1 MPSPQSRCMA
11 RSPSVARSP
20 PCDCLNCAPRR
31 TCRCPSRRRDRGK
44 DRPIL
49 SRIEEQIDFRSYQSF
64 GSLDT
69 QLISSLEGSQS
80 PESTYSFASH
90 DNGSSVTSSTAD
102 LEEQRHTSPPFV
114 TTPASSDASFS
125 YPPSYFYAPQQD
137 QFPPPS
143 YPQHSWTLPSYAR
156 GGQSCKLHGTL
167 SIPTSH
173 CPPVSPRSPLD
184 RPANVLVGI
193 DNLSQSNEAARF
205 ARGRL
210 EFVSAQ
216 GPSPTRHQHYPRRY
230 EPWHTQSLRQ
240 EDLMVLDQQRP
251 QPPVVDTA
259 LSPTS
264 SSERGSRRN
273 GPLSAEARRNANI
286 VRQMGACRRCAY
298 MKETVLSLLLLI
310 LIKTNLSSVT
320 EALLART
327 ARVRKAGN
335 GKLVVRDIVWRTFE
349 TSSFLVGRSQL
360 GMLQSRH

>member
-1 MPSPQSRCMA
+1 MA
-11 RSPSVARSP
+11 RSLSVARSP
-20 PCDCLNCAPRR
+20 PCDCFSRAPRR
-31 TCRCPSRRRDRGK
+31 TCRCPARCRDRGK

-49 SRIEEQIDFRSYQSF
+49 SRVEEQIDFRSYQSF

-69 QLISSLEGSQS
+69 QLISCLDGPKS
-80 PESTYSFASH
+80 PESTYSFPSH

-114 TTPASSDASFS
+114 GTPASSDASLS
-125 YPPSYFYAPQQD
+125 YPPPSYFYAPPQD
-137 QFPPPS
+137 QFLPPS
-143 YPQHSWTLPSYAR
+143 YPHRSWPWPSYAQE
-156 GGQSCKLHGTL
+156 GQSCKLHATSL
-167 SIPTSH
+167 KPTSH
-173 CPPVSPRSPLD
+173 YVPVSPRSLLD

-216 GPSPTRHQHYPRRY
+216 GPSPTQHQHYPQRH

-240 EDLMVLDQQRP
+240 EDLMVLDQQGP
-251 QPPVVDTA
+251 QPPVVNTA

-273 GPLSAEARRNANI
+273 GPLSAEARRNANV
-286 VRQMGACRRCAY
+286 VRQIGACQRCAY
-298 MKETVLSLLLLI
+298 MKETVLSLLLSI
-310 LIKTNLSSVT
+310 LIKTNLVSAT

-327 ARVRKAGN
+327 ARERKAEN

-349 TSSFLVGRSQL
+349 TSSFPVGKLHL